1 MEYKTDNIYIY
12 LWEEFNTIY
21 IGRTKNPKSRH
32 YQHRHIQTESTYQF
46 SSEHHVEHP
55 KMVIIENDLTVE
67 EGAERERYWISYYRE
82 NSPYKVLNKSRG
94 GQTGRTPRYSEEER
108 KEHSQLSNKKYYLTN
123 REKKLAYSKEYR
135 EKHYNEIRKREK
147 NAYEEKTKQ
156 QKKFR
161 EITKRILKV
170 EQDILKENQKKR
182 DEIKRELRKIQN
194 IEKNKE
200 YCKKYYQEHRKSSK
214 PYKSGVKFDNKEY
227 YRKHKEELIAKQKEY
242 NKMHKEEK
250 KEYMREYMKQYR
262 SLKKNIK
269 NVK

>member
-108 KEHSQLSNKKYYLTN
+108 KEHSQLSSKKYYLAN

-135 EKHYNEIRKREK
+135 EKHYNEIREREK

-170 EQDILKENQKKR
+170 ERETLKEIQEKRNAKKN
-182 DEIKRELRKIQN
+182 ELRR
-194 IEKNKE
+194 KE
-200 YCKKYYQEHRKSSK
+200 YNRKYYQSHRKSSK
-214 PYKSGVKFDNKEY
+214 PYKSGVKFDYKEY